1 MTREFKPVNE
11 KRDPLPSLA
20 SDEAAEAFVA
30 EADLTK
36 YDLSGFKPMHFEIE
50 PRSAAF
56 DRSLPPAF

>member
-20 SDEAAEAFVA
+20 SDEAAETFVA

-50 PRSAAF
+50 PKSAAF